1 MKNDNYKKP
10 TQTKELPKNRT
21 GLWNKSKHS
30 KRLTNQYQK
39 QGIKHLIPLG
49 EDKCTISYNEE
60 SETESTIPFR
70 VLGDFFPNKSDLD
83 DYVVVN

>member
-10 TQTKELPKNRT
+10 TQTKELSKNRI
-21 GLWNKSKHS
+21 GLWNKSKDS
-30 KRLTNQYQK
+30 KRLTNQYKK
-39 QGIKHLIPLG
+39 QGIKHLIPLF
-49 EDKCTISYNEE
+49 EDKCTFSYNEE
-60 SETESTIPFR
+60 SEIESTILFS